1 MFYLEEAVNLP
12 QTIIQSVN
20 TIFSNFF
27 TSLDSNIYSILDDI
41 VFINSDVL
49 NDSFI
54 NNILG
59 NSPTSGLLLLC
70 NSLLFGFILYY
81 LISLI
86 LSHIV
91 LFKLQTPYQFVCK
104 LIIISILVNHTY
116 DICAFLLDLN
126 SNISLGI
133 RSIGEDLFKSEICF
147 SALESRITPYISDFS
162 NSFNL
167 FSIQGFL
174 KSFSSVGILNLVLSY
189 SLRYIMIKVFILLFP
204 FAIIS
209 LLNETTSYFVKSYI
223 KSFISLLFSQ
233 SVVALIL
240 LITFSL
246 DFTNNI
252 LFSQVIFIGSIY
264 CLSRVNYFMKELMGG
279 ITTTVYSNASNL
291 KTLFK
296 GGF

>member
-1 MFYLEEAVNLP
+1 MEEALNMP
-12 QTIIQSVN
+12 QAIIQSVN
-20 TIFSNFF
+20 TICSNFF
-27 TSLDSNIYSILDDI
+27 SSLDSNIYSILDDI
-41 VFINSDVL
+41 VFINSDIL

-54 NNILG
+54 SNILG
-59 NSPTSGLLLLC
+59 SSPASGLLLLC
-70 NSLLFGFILYY
+70 NSLLFGFVLYY
-81 LISLI
+81 IISLI

-104 LIIISILVNHTY
+104 LIIISILINHTS
-116 DICAFLLDLN
+116 DICSFLLDLN
-126 SNISLGI
+126 SNISWGI

-147 SALESRITPYISDFS
+147 SALESRVTPYISDIS

-174 KSFSSVGILNLVLSY
+174 KSFSSIGILNLLLSY

-204 FAIIS
+204 FAVIS
-209 LLNETTSYFVKSYI
+209 LLNETTSYFLKSYI
-223 KSFISLLFSQ
+223 KSFTSLLFSQ

-246 DFTNNI
+246 DFTANN

-279 ITTTVYSNASNL
+279 ISTTVYSNASNL

>member
-1 MFYLEEAVNLP
+1 MEEAINLP

-27 TSLDSNIYSILDDI
+27 SSLDSNIYSILDDI
-41 VFINSDVL
+41 VFINSDIL

-54 NNILG
+54 SNILG
-59 NSPTSGLLLLC
+59 ASPTSGLLLLC

-81 LISLI
+81 IISLI
-86 LSHIV
+86 LSHII

-104 LIIISILVNHTY
+104 LIIISILINHTY
-116 DICAFLLDLN
+116 DICSFLLDLN
-126 SNISLGI
+126 SNISWGI

-147 SALESRITPYISDFS
+147 SALESRVNPYISDLS
-162 NSFNL
+162 NSLNL

-174 KSFSSVGILNLVLSY
+174 KSFSSIGILNLLLSY

-209 LLNETTSYFVKSYI
+209 LLNETTSYFIKSYI

-246 DFTNNI
+246 DFTANN

-279 ITTTVYSNASNL
+279 VTTTVYSNASNL

>member
-1 MFYLEEAVNLP
+1 MEEAINLP

-27 TSLDSNIYSILDDI
+27 SSLDSNIYSILDDL
-41 VFINSDVL
+41 VFINSDIL

-54 NNILG
+54 SNILG
-59 NSPTSGLLLLC
+59 VSPTSGLLLLC

-81 LISLI
+81 ITSLI

-104 LIIISILVNHTY
+104 LIIISILINHTY
-116 DICAFLLDLN
+116 DICSFLLDLN
-126 SNISLGI
+126 SNISLVI

-147 SALESRITPYISDFS
+147 SALESRVNPYISDLS
-162 NSFNL
+162 NSLNL

-174 KSFSSVGILNLVLSY
+174 KSFSSIGILNLLLSY

-209 LLNETTSYFVKSYI
+209 LLNETTSYFSKSYI

-246 DFTNNI
+246 DFTANN